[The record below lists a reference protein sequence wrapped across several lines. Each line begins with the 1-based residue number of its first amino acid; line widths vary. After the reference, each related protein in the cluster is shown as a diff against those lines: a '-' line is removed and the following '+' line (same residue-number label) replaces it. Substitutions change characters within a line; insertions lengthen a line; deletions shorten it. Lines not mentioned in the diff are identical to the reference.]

1 MFSCQSETS
10 DSDKM
15 SVDGENTAAKLP
27 SAFQSLSTPSSSTIT
42 KTVVSSATTVNQ
54 LYGYRSNFN
63 VNEEKAKYEQQRQ
76 RNSPPPPPHQQN
88 QRQPYHQQFHDKPQ
102 NNERFANN
110 HRNNSL
116 TDSVGGWCE
125 VCERSFKTPQQLDRH
140 LSEHEKCCFD
150 GCQFEAHSSLLKKH
164 IEAQHNSGLFQRI
177 GTIETEEDIE
187 KWREERR
194 KRYPTRANI
203 EARQL
208 AQEQRMKRGERIVEP
223 INRFGKNSDRRS
235 ANEGKFDR
243 KEHNKSTAKDKKKRP
258 RKRRNNNKPK
268 NTADK
273 QAQGTNSTAK
283 SVEIIEKANTEV
295 VRFAGISHMGAT
307 NESGSN
313 VVQEKQN
320 NALTALMGLYGDDA
334 TDDEDDCDAGPEEM
348 AVAKYNDTH
357 LESELSANL
366 PAEKSHAENDIQ
378 KLSLT
383 EANELSSGPSKMHCN
398 SDDDEP
404 PEVQSISH
412 EPSEEDNR
420 LNECKVAESENDR
433 KRPNDQQTS
442 KHEPQRKIPK
452 KQSIFDM
459 TKKIR
464 YQNSL
469 LEKLLQKDIRH
480 ERNVLLQCVRYVVEN
495 DFFGVGQPTKQ
506 IL

>member
-1 MFSCQSETS
+1 
-10 DSDKM
+10 M
-15 SVDGENTAAKLP
+15 SLDGENIAAKLP
-27 SAFQSLSTPSSSTIT
+27 SAFQSLSAPSSSTIT
-42 KTVVSSATTVNQ
+42 KTVDSSTSAAIQ

-63 VNEEKAKYEQQRQ
+63 VNEERAKYEQQRQ
-76 RNSPPPPPHQQN
+76 QYSPPPPSSTHHQN
-88 QRQPYHQQFHDKPQ
+88 QRQQYHPQFYNKTH

-110 HRNNSL
+110 NINKHRN
-116 TDSVGGWCE
+116 DSRADSGGGWCE

-177 GTIETEEDIE
+177 ATIETEEDIE

-208 AQEQRMKRGERIVEP
+208 AHEQRMKRGERIVEP
-223 INRFGKNSDRRS
+223 NKRFGKNSDRRS
-235 ANEGKFDR
+235 ANDVKIDR
-243 KEHNKSTAKDKKKRP
+243 KEHNKSAPKDKKKRP
-258 RKRRNNNKPK
+258 RKRRNNNKAK
-268 NTADK
+268 NIAEK
-273 QAQGTNSTAK
+273 QANETNNTSKTEK
-283 SVEIIEKANTEV
+283 VIESVNTEV
-295 VRFAGISHMGAT
+295 VRFAGISHMDAA

-313 VVQEKQN
+313 VDSETKN
-320 NALTALMGLYGDDA
+320 NALTALMDLYGDVA
-334 TDDEDDCDAGPEEM
+334 SDDEDDSDAGPEQVSIARSE
-348 AVAKYNDTH
+348 NSH
-357 LESELSANL
+357 LVPELSPNL
-366 PAEKSHAENDIQ
+366 PAEESCVESEIHNM
-378 KLSLT
+378 SLT
-383 EANELSSGPSKMHCN
+383 EANEMNSATTKVDCN

-404 PEVQSISH
+404 PEVQTIYH
-412 EPSEEDNR
+412 KPSEEDNR
-420 LNECKVAESENDR
+420 LNER
-433 KRPNDQQTS
+433 KRQNDQQIS
-442 KHEPQRKIPK
+442 KHEPQRKIPM

-495 DFFGVGQPTKQ
+495 EFFGIGQPTEK
-506 IL
+506 